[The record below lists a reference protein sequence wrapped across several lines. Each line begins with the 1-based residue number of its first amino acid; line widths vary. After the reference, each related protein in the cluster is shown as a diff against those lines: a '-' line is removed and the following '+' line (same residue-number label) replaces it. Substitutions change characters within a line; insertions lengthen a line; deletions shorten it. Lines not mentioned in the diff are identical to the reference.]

1 MVLLPA
7 LLGMPDYGFL
17 NAGETIDNAR
27 RIIRSV
33 NVPVLVDVDTGYG
46 NPLSVWRLVRDL
58 ESLGAKGIFLEDQ
71 VWPKRCGHMTGKD
84 VISKNDYISKLKAA
98 LEARKSKDFIIV
110 ARTDARAPLGIDEAI
125 KRGKEYRK
133 IGADVIFVEAPKTVD
148 ELKKI
153 ADEIDAPLVANMIE
167 EGVTPNL
174 SANELLKMGYRIA
187 VFPLSGLYAA
197 AFAIREVFTE
207 LRKTGTTK
215 QGRKMMVTFKEFN
228 KLVDLQRYL
237 ELEKRYL

>member
-1 MVLLPA
+1 MLSLLR
-7 LLGMPDYGFL
+7 LLKQ
-17 NAGETIDNAR
+17 
-27 RIIRSV
+27 
-33 NVPVLVDVDTGYG
+33 
-46 NPLSVWRLVRDL
+46 L
-58 ESLGAKGIFLEDQ
+58 E
-71 VWPKRCGHMTGKD
+71 
-84 VISKNDYISKLKAA
+84 
-98 LEARKSKDFIIV
+98 
-110 ARTDARAPLGIDEAI
+110 
-125 KRGKEYRK
+125 
-133 IGADVIFVEAPKTVD
+133 

-207 LRKTGTTK
+207 LRKTGATK
-215 QGRKMMVTFKEFN
+215 RGRKMMVTFKEFN